1 MAKKFLTDREVAER
15 YGVSSRTVHR
25 MVETGRLPAAL
36 PISDGVRRWD
46 IADLEAYEAR
56 LKSQAAEA

>member
-36 PISDGVRRWD
+36 PISDGIRRWD